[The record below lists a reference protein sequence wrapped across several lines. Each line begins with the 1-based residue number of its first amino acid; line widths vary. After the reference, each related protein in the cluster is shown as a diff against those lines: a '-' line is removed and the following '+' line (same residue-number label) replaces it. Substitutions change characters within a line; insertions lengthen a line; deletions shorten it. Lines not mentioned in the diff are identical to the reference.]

1 MLTAERVERGLSL
14 LSIPGP
20 IVGVTILKRLNKF
33 AVEVAS
39 SNGDTFSCHL
49 HDPGRLVELVR
60 PGAEAA
66 VKFVGRVLNRKTLC
80 DLVAVRSSEG
90 VWVLADSRP
99 PNKLFERAVELGH
112 IFKDYK
118 VVRSEYRVEKKR
130 LDFLLQ
136 KESGEQLFVE
146 VKGCN
151 LVVGGI
157 ALFPDAPTK
166 RGREHVLL
174 LKQLKLQNLNAAI
187 VFVIVRSDAHLLK
200 PHKDMDP
207 GFAAALC
214 EAWRS
219 GVEVRAF
226 KVSVD
231 VRPDSVRA
239 SYGGEVP
246 VDPCTDSASS

>member
-1 MLTAERVERGLSL
+1 LNL

-39 SNGDTFSCHL
+39 NNGDTFSCHL

-66 VKFVGRVLNRKTLC
+66 VKFVGRALNRKTPC
-80 DLVAVRSSEG
+80 DLVAVRSPEG
-90 VWVLADSRP
+90 VWVLADSRL

-112 IFKDYK
+112 IFRGYK
-118 VVRSEYRVEKKR
+118 VVKPEYRVEKKR

-136 KESGEQLFVE
+136 KEGGEQLFVE

-151 LVVGGI
+151 LVVGGV

-174 LKQLKLQNLNAAI
+174 LKQLKLHNLNAAI

-200 PHKDMDP
+200 PHRDIDP

-219 GVEVRAF
+219 GVEVRAL
-226 KVSVD
+226 KVNVD
-231 VRPDSVRA
+231 VRPDSIEV
-239 SYGGEVP
+239 SYENEVP
-246 VDPCTDSASS
+246 VDPCASSASS

>member
-1 MLTAERVERGLSL
+1 MLTAEGVERDLNL

-33 AVEVAS
+33 AVEVSS

-49 HDPGRLVELVR
+49 HDPGRLVGLVR
-60 PGAEAA
+60 PGAEAV
-66 VKFVGRVLNRKTLC
+66 VKFVGRTLNRKTPC
-80 DLVAVRSSEG
+80 DLVAVRSPGG
-90 VWVLADSRP
+90 VWVLADSRL

-112 IFKDYK
+112 IFKGYK
-118 VVRSEYRVEKKR
+118 VVKSEYRVEKKR

-136 KESGEQLFVE
+136 KEGCEQLFVE

-151 LVVGGI
+151 LVVGGV

-187 VFVIVRSDAHLLK
+187 VFVIVRSDAHILK
-200 PHKDMDP
+200 PYRNMDP

-231 VRPDSVRA
+231 VRPDSVEV

-246 VDPCTDSASS
+246 VYSCTDSASS